1 MADQR
6 VREVQQWLND
16 TFPSYFKFSDD
27 GSEMGIYPIEPDGI
41 TGSRTMKALV
51 MAVQIHYNLTPVDGI
66 LGNGTSAAC
75 ATISAGVTDSVIL
88 KIAQGGFYCKGYEAG
103 GFDGIWGNGLATIIS
118 TFKEDLGIIGNSTM
132 EPQVFKALLTTD
144 PTVLVNSGDEQ
155 IRNVQKFLNRNY
167 YSLYKAKLGYIP
179 TGGIFE
185 RKTSKALI
193 YAFQK
198 EINTTADG
206 ALGPKTF
213 ESMPEI
219 EEGCTNQN
227 LVKILQACLIC
238 NGYATDFDGVYDTAL
253 AAKITEF
260 QQFMCL
266 NIDPTVML
274 GSVNRRT
281 WGALLWSKGDT
292 DRTPNACDCRTK
304 IKEASTA
311 NALYANGF
319 RYIGRYLTNVEPDGY
334 DKRMTPEEVS
344 ILLDAGLKI
353 FPIFQESASTPV
365 PTDFTE
371 TQGKE
376 DADRAIN
383 AAYRLGIEP
392 GTTLYFAID
401 CDMMDDDITNYAIPY
416 FIGIM
421 TQFRL
426 SKDYYSVGVY
436 GARNTCTRL
445 MSADLAERC
454 FVSNMST
461 GYSGNLG
468 YKMPED
474 WSFEQYV
481 EKKAYT
487 VGNMTFAL
495 DFDMASGNDAG
506 IETVDSTDNLHEY
519 EPPYIPT
526 VEEIAQMKPI
536 SELIDS
542 IRWLE
547 EQYYLFYGVNA
558 PTDSQKR
565 DCQMAV
571 CDYLYQYMYHEYL
584 WEFISARDISF
595 INYVNAL
602 DQKEIHIQTL
612 RPYIYTVETGEGN
625 EKIVDRADLV
635 TDGTRGAFELP
646 HLAVVIKCYI
656 RSLAPGAWSAW
667 AGDFATL
674 VKEIYV
680 HKQAMADE
688 YVSYAMEALGKME
701 PDVAN
706 IHEVRMFN
714 YCDLIA
720 DIDGY
725 AIERLLERSD
735 SAFGL
740 SECIQLYYN
749 TYDLYGKRYQYWKEI
764 LGVDSWSIPA
774 IKNAAVTYYD
784 NAIALKVFFSL
795 KEILYPGVAEAAAQV
810 LALNILYWAYVEEV
824 TSA

>member
-66 LGNGTSAAC
+66 WGNGTSAAC

-144 PTVLVNSGDEQ
+144 PTVLVNSGDVQ

-281 WGALLWSKGDT
+281 WGALLWSKGDS

-304 IKEASTA
+304 IIEASTA

-416 FIGIM
+416 FTGIM

-474 WSFEQYV
+474 WSLWCKAFPNNLEYNMPSQLMKRYAVDFWENKDRTVYYV
-481 EKKAYT
+481 
-487 VGNMTFAL
+487 N
-495 DFDMASGNDAG
+495 
-506 IETVDSTDNLHEY
+506 IETG
-519 EPPYIPT
+519 
-526 VEEIAQMKPI
+526 VEEKL
-536 SELIDS
+536 S
-542 IRWLE
+542 
-547 EQYYLFYGVNA
+547 N
-558 PTDSQKR
+558 
-565 DCQMAV
+565 
-571 CDYLYQYMYHEYL
+571 
-584 WEFISARDISF
+584 DI
-595 INYVNAL
+595 N
-602 DQKEIHIQTL
+602 TL
-612 RPYIYTVETGEGN
+612 
-625 EKIVDRADLV
+625 
-635 TDGTRGAFELP
+635 
-646 HLAVVIKCYI
+646 
-656 RSLAPGAWSAW
+656 
-667 AGDFATL
+667 
-674 VKEIYV
+674 
-680 HKQAMADE
+680 
-688 YVSYAMEALGKME
+688 
-701 PDVAN
+701 
-706 IHEVRMFN
+706 
-714 YCDLIA
+714 
-720 DIDGY
+720 
-725 AIERLLERSD
+725 ERLLEEEWH
-735 SAFGL
+735 L
-740 SECIQLYYN
+740 KIECKSEDDI
-749 TYDLYGKRYQYWKEI
+749 EI
-764 LGVDSWSIPA
+764 LASELAEWTEYALRRSPYSKEYCDFSSTKHVADYLRFE
-774 IKNAAVTYYD
+774 AVSDETES
-784 NAIALKVFFSL
+784 VFISL
-795 KEILYPGVAEAAAQV
+795 SYLYHYELRLTEEPFAEIIEKRLRQC
-810 LALNILYWAYVEEV
+810 L
-824 TSA
+824 SF